1 MNTAL
6 IGKATAYIIPIFI
19 LGAIV
24 YGSIRKVRVYDS
36 FITGAKDGL
45 QVVIRI
51 FPYLLAI
58 FMAVKAFQAS
68 GAFDL
73 IRQYGGPF
81 LARFGVPPDII
92 SLCLIKPLSGS
103 ASLAVFTDIVKS
115 TGPDSMA
122 SRIAAVIV
130 ASAET
135 TFYVIAVYLG
145 AVSIK
150 KTRYLVPVCLIADI
164 AGMLF
169 AVIVVRFLF
178 H

>member
-1 MNTAL
+1 MNTEL
-6 IGKATAYIIPIFI
+6 IGKSTTYIIPLFI
-19 LGAIV
+19 LAAVI
-24 YGSIRKVRVYDS
+24 YGSMRKVKVYDS
-36 FITGAKDGL
+36 FISGAKDGL

-58 FMAVKAFQAS
+58 FIAVKAFQAS
-68 GAFDL
+68 GALDL
-73 IRQYGGPF
+73 IRQFGGPI
-81 LARFGVPPDII
+81 LARFGVPSDII
-92 SLCLIKPLSGS
+92 SLCLVKPLSGS
-103 ASLAVFTDIVKS
+103 ASLAVFTDIVKT
-115 TGPDSMA
+115 TGANSMA

-164 AGMLF
+164 AGMIF
-169 AVIVVRFLF
+169 AVLVVRLLF
-178 H
+178 